1 MRFTPPSV
9 GTVARGNAPGGGK
22 EARRRAQCGGSRSRP
37 QGVAGL
43 WPSGRGLRGGFSS
56 SLSRLRP
63 RPGLWGHSP
72 HPARDGTFW
81 VGLGVRLLTRPAR
94 PARPAPPTGPD
105 PEAEGA
111 VPAVASA
118 WPRPVAGRGSRG
130 VGQGWGLLRWEPAPF
145 PFLRSSAA
153 RPRCPHPFWSPRPSP
168 PSPGAPSPGVP
179 QAPFHQDPLTLCRLA
194 FSFMSQPPLWFR
206 AALQESGPERLL
218 EAPGLV
224 RGDFFL
230 P

>member
-9 GTVARGNAPGGGK
+9 GTVVRGNASGGGK
-22 EARRRAQCGGSRSRP
+22 EARRRAQCRGSRSRP

-81 VGLGVRLLTRPAR
+81 VGLGSGYSPGPPGPPGPPLPPAR
-94 PARPAPPTGPD
+94 TRRLRGRCRPWRAPGPAP
-105 PEAEGA
+105 
-111 VPAVASA
+111 S
-118 WPRPVAGRGSRG
+118 RVAGLRG
-130 VGQGWGLLRWEPAPF
+130 VEQGWGPLRWEPAPV

-179 QAPFHQDPLTLCRLA
+179 AAPFHQDPLTLCRLA
-194 FSFMSQPPLWFR
+194 FSVTSQLPSGSGQPFR
-206 AALQESGPERLL
+206 S
-218 EAPGLV
+218 LV
-224 RGDFFL
+224 QRDSWTCQG
-230 P
+230 